1 MSHWSAENATRAYL
15 RTIKMGKRGKE
26 PDVAEFI
33 SALAGGNNAQFMVEV
48 CGSIAGPTTLGL
60 VAAAQQT
67 GGRVVCILPGST
79 ELQAS
84 KSQLSRYLDHVEF
97 VIGDPL
103 DLLTNQFKSADFVTI
118 DCNIDGH
125 EVIFKTAQKERIQGK
140 GGALVVGYNAQHL
153 VPSCNELGGHFL
165 PIGEGLLISKVPKNH
180 GIRDYNGNGLNT
192 KRSKWVVK
200 VDKCTGEEHVFR
212 VTSPQQKIIQA

>member
-1 MSHWSAENATRAYL
+1 MAHWSAENATRAYL

-26 PDVAEFI
+26 PDVSEFI
-33 SALAGGNNAQFMVEV
+33 SALAGGNNAQLMVEV
-48 CGSIAGPTTLGL
+48 CGSTAGPTTLGL

-84 KSQLSRYLDHVEF
+84 KSQLSRYIDQVEF
-97 VIGDPL
+97 VTGDPL
-103 DLLTNQFKSADFVTI
+103 SLLTNRFKSADFVTV
-118 DCNIDGH
+118 DCNIKGH
-125 EVIFKTAQKERIQGK
+125 KAIFKSAQKGGIQSK

-153 VPSCNELGGHFL
+153 VPSHNELGGHFL
-165 PIGEGLLISKVPKNH
+165 PIGEGLLVSKVLKHN
-180 GIRDYNGNGLNT
+180 GIRNCNGSELT
-192 KRSKWVVK
+192 RKRSKWVVK

-212 VTSPQQKIIQA
+212 VTCPQQKVF

>member
-33 SALAGGNNAQFMVEV
+33 SALAGGNNAQLMVEV

-67 GGRVVCILPGST
+67 SGRVVCILPGST

-103 DLLTNQFKSADFVTI
+103 DLLTNRFKSGDSVTV

-125 EVIFKTAQKERIQGK
+125 EGIFKAAQKGRVQGK

-153 VPSCNELGGHFL
+153 VPSCNKLGGHFL
-165 PIGEGLLISKVPKNH
+165 PIGEGLLVSKVPKNH

-192 KRSKWVVK
+192 KRSKWIVK

-212 VTSPQQKIIQA
+212 VTSPQKVIQA